1 MNDSEQA
8 NITTNPSTTNPSTTN
23 PSTKTVELG
32 AWVLPIGHGAS
43 VAIGQDELKY
53 IDYDKNTVTLP
64 GLPAYC
70 EKGFQWRD
78 HFIPALDLYSLAERR
93 RIPMAEGEQ
102 MVAIIAY
109 ENNLGKI
116 EFGAIFLRGV
126 PKLMLVNPQQSVS
139 VAELKTA
146 WRLLSHAAFKDQD
159 NIYPVLDLRC
169 LFDKT
174 PADLLVLH

>member
-1 MNDSEQA
+1 MKSQIEPVNPTLSK
-8 NITTNPSTTNPSTTN
+8 NTT
-23 PSTKTVELG
+23 ELG

-43 VAIGQDELKY
+43 VAIGQYELKY
-53 IDYDKNTVTLP
+53 IEYIKTSITLP

-78 HFIPALDLYSLAERR
+78 HFIPMLDLYSLAERR

-109 ENNLGKI
+109 ENLQGEI
-116 EFGAIFLRGV
+116 HFGAIFLQGI
-126 PKLMLVNPQQSVS
+126 PKLMPVKPQQSVA
-139 VAELKTA
+139 VTELDTA
-146 WRLLSHAAFKDQD
+146 WRLLSHAAFRDQE
-159 NIYPVLDLRC
+159 ILYPVLDLRC